1 MLSSSRAFLFRFH
14 SVISSFLRAV
24 NLDPGF
30 LFLKPFDGWQGV
42 AGPWASLRLSWL
54 RGGPTAFLSQIAQ
67 VWESDWLESRL
78 CHLSARQVFLG

>member
-1 MLSSSRAFLFRFH
+1 M
-14 SVISSFLRAV
+14 
-24 NLDPGF
+24 
-30 LFLKPFDGWQGV
+30 

-67 VWESDWLESRL
+67 VWESDWLESHL